1 MLEFDMALFSSDYE
15 NKQQVLNLLSEQ
27 GLKIIVLLQNVGDQ
41 VTLMEAW
48 FLFHLIFYICLR

>member
-41 VTLMEAW
+41 VTL
-48 FLFHLIFYICLR
+48 